1 MLDQH
6 IPEWLV
12 TALLDLQA
20 YYTAGRGGEVD
31 DVLGNLLGRSP
42 RTIDQFLAEFAD
54 SFRAHAAEA

>member
-6 IPEWLV
+6 MPEWLV

-20 YYTAGRGGEVD
+20 YYTAGKGGEVD

-54 SFRAHAAEA
+54 SFGAHAAEA